1 MTEGN
6 LYFKIYRKLFITRF
20 GSKINPSIEL
30 FKKYIDLNKS
40 KNITYIK
47 GDSTRINNKYL
58 NTLEYDD
65 IASKY
70 IEINFEKEGY
80 NFIFNHQRIEELIEN
95 DLYDKVSQ
103 AFVALFPVK
112 SVGVMGDKRTYE
124 YIASIRAV
132 ITEDFMTA
140 TWAHLPYEFLEK
152 VSNRIV
158 NEVPGINRVV
168 YDISS
173 KPASTIEYE

>member
-1 MTEGN
+1 
-6 LYFKIYRKLFITRF
+6 
-20 GSKINPSIEL
+20 
-30 FKKYIDLNKS
+30 
-40 KNITYIK
+40 
-47 GDSTRINNKYL
+47 
-58 NTLEYDD
+58 
-65 IASKY
+65 
-70 IEINFEKEGY
+70 
-80 NFIFNHQRIEELIEN
+80 
-95 DLYDKVSQ
+95 
-103 AFVALFPVK
+103 
-112 SVGVMGDKRTYE
+112 MGDKRTYE
-124 YIASIRAV
+124 YIASVRAV